1 MKKINDILRQYVM
14 NKLKPVSEN
23 KIKPQK
29 NRLKPQRVFVNKR
42 NGQIT
47 IVLPKKKMKFVPT
60 EVQVTYW

>member
-1 MKKINDILRQYVM
+1 MKKIKDILRKYTKETKQV
-14 NKLKPVSEN
+14 PD
-23 KIKPQK
+23 KPQK
-29 NRLKPQRVFVNKR
+29 NKLKPQRVFINKR